1 MTGAAASRSRVDSEE
16 DNGVGIVVG
25 SSSSKGSSL
34 SGYVPR
40 NILVTGGAGFIA
52 SHVAARLV
60 NQYPKYRVVV
70 LGRCIALFQHHS
82 LSLSLSLSLPPFLLS
97 FVFF

>member
-1 MTGAAASRSRVDSEE
+1 MTGAAASQSRVDSEE

-25 SSSSKGSSL
+25 SSSSSKGSSL

-70 LGRCIALFQHHS
+70 LDNLEYCGS
-82 LSLSLSLSLPPFLLS
+82 LENL
-97 FVFF
+97 